1 MKNNPK
7 SFDIVVLVFNVFVDP
22 VTFVAKSLTKG

>member
-22 VTFVAKSLTKG
+22 VTFLSQKA